1 MIKKSGTDL
10 VISFLLFFG
19 VILICPV
26 SAENSVKLSQ
36 ESNFSENSEVSN
48 VHYSYYTYFFG
59 LNSYGN
65 TIITRYGKLPV
76 LETEEQRESWN
87 STLEELSNEMK
98 DTIASKYM
106 YPHGQIVTCGI
117 NAKGYFIILFKY
129 GNVDEP
135 LMNEIYGLIDNSARE
150 IGIQDI
156 PVKFGYGIYKEQIEL
171 GQEGRYQNFGESTE
185 NLSESDIHVIEE
197 YMKKKPATPVHK
209 TVAAYGKIPLLKD
222 QKEIYAWGDKLFSIH
237 SSSDKKIL
245 PYGERG
251 QVITYGVELTR
262 LALGIH
268 ENVSSKEKITIVKE
282 IYGIIDEEARKQ
294 NVTDVPVV
302 FYQGVFINETA
313 TEDAGAVNET
323 ANLSTSKEKNADKR
337 NNGSSF
343 NINNSSGNE
352 SSKKSF
358 APGFEF
364 LGSLICL
371 YGGWKLRKK

>member
-1 MIKKSGTDL
+1 MTRLKYLFIL
-10 VISFLLFFG
+10 SFEF
-19 VILICPV
+19 ILIFCCTV
-26 SAENSVKLSQ
+26 SPALGINSNDNKSVQSGDYL
-36 ESNFSENSEVSN
+36 NSEVSN
-48 VHYSYYTYFFG
+48 VDYDYYNYFFG

-76 LETEEQRESWN
+76 LETKGQRENWN
-87 STLEELSNEMK
+87 STLEELSDKIK

-106 YPHGQIVTCGI
+106 YPHGQVVTCGV
-117 NAKGYFIILFKY
+117 NAKGYFVILFKY
-129 GNVDEP
+129 GNVNEL
-135 LMNEIYGLIDNSARE
+135 LMNEIYGILDNSARE

-156 PVKFGYGIYKEQIEL
+156 PIEFGYGIYKEQIEL
-171 GQEGRYQNFGESTE
+171 GQEGRYHDFGESIN

-197 YMKKKPATPVHK
+197 YMKKKPATPVFK
-209 TVAAYGKIPLLKD
+209 TVAAYGRIPLLKD

-313 TEDAGAVNET
+313 TEDAGAVKET
-323 ANLSTSKEKNADKR
+323 ANLSTSEEKNTGEL
-337 NNGSSF
+337 N
-343 NINNSSGNE
+343 NNSNGN
-352 SSKKSF
+352 KSNENKTI
-358 APGFEF
+358 PGFGL
-364 LGSLICL
+364 LGGLACL
-371 YGGWKLRKK
+371 YGEWRLRKK